1 MILNK
6 HSSAGIIEAPT
17 QALAHR
23 KDKDL
28 SGFFQA
34 RFNYQ
39 FKQAYSLCASK
50 SSIQLFS
57 QEFHML
63 EGVERNQDGDG
74 AEQPPEDT
82 TNPEIEQDQADSNP
96 DTPDEAKPTEATV
109 DSDNKSEHADA
120 EENQENLSEKSDE
133 LMSALPP
140 AFRDAIEKAGV
151 DGSGVL
157 ILTTGDIPAE
167 FLTGDTAHEAIDGRQ
182 EVRRHIETY
191 EAEREHVKEYILPT
205 MDHQIAKLTRRREAI
220 ADQYDLN
227 PPGQG
232 VDFST
237 LDSVSRKE
245 FKERVLQAEKNLPEI
260 VKGQDQAITPVIT
273 ALKRAV
279 TGTRDVNRPIMSVLE
294 VGRTGVGKTLLAKA
308 LAEQLSTDKGLSFD
322 FLKIDCSEYS
332 SGHEG
337 ARLTGAPPGYI
348 GFEIG
353 GQFKA
358 IQENPFQVVLFDE
371 IEKGSQQL
379 HNMLLQIL
387 EDGEAT
393 RGNGEKVDFRNCILI
408 MTSNVGVGDL
418 DKALNPIGYTTRTEN
433 GLNDEEVLAHT
444 ASALKRAF
452 APEFLNRLDGVIPF
466 KDLSRTVAKEIA
478 ELEVGKVI
486 KRVQQANEGCVVTV
500 APSMIEAVLQAG
512 FSPEYGAREIRR
524 AVQELVEEPLAI
536 EMFAYDFA
544 TVAASQFTLA
554 RINGVTLVRHRDRDV
569 PLPSLDEDSFDS
581 DRMRFAM

>member
-1 MILNK
+1 
-6 HSSAGIIEAPT
+6 
-17 QALAHR
+17 
-23 KDKDL
+23 
-28 SGFFQA
+28 
-34 RFNYQ
+34 
-39 FKQAYSLCASK
+39 
-50 SSIQLFS
+50 
-57 QEFHML
+57 ML
-63 EGVERNQDGDG
+63 EGVDRNQDCDG
-74 AEQPPEDT
+74 AKQPPEDPKNQDVEQNQGDSNSEAPRDTKTEET
-82 TNPEIEQDQADSNP
+82 TADSESASKDANPEQNH
-96 DTPDEAKPTEATV
+96 DTI
-109 DSDNKSEHADA
+109 
-120 EENQENLSEKSDE
+120 SDE
-133 LMSALPP
+133 SKELMAALPP
-140 AFRDAIEKAGV
+140 AFRDAIEKATK

-157 ILTTGDIPAE
+157 IVTTGDIPEE
-167 FLTGDTAHEAIDGRQ
+167 FLTGDTAQEAIDGRQ
-182 EVRRHIETY
+182 EVRRHIDTY

-227 PPGQG
+227 SPGDG
-232 VDFST
+232 VDFSA
-237 LDSVSRKE
+237 LDPVRRAE
-245 FKERVLQAEKNLPEI
+245 FKERVLQAEQKLPEI

-308 LAEQLSTDKGLSFD
+308 LADQLSTDKGLSFD
-322 FLKIDCSEYS
+322 FLKIDCSEYA

-348 GFEIG
+348 GFETG

-393 RGNGEKVDFRNCILI
+393 LGNGEKVNFRNCILI

-418 DKALNPIGYTTRTEN
+418 DKALNPIGYSTRTEKT
-433 GLNDEEVLAHT
+433 LSDQEVLEHT

-466 KDLSRTVAKEIA
+466 NDLSRAVARQIA
-478 ELEVGKVI
+478 ELEIGKVI
-486 KRVQQANEGCVVTV
+486 KRVQQANEGCEVTV
-500 APSMIEAVLQAG
+500 APSMIEAVLEAG

-524 AVQELVEEPLAI
+524 AVQDLVEEPLAI
-536 EMFAYDFA
+536 EMFSHDFA
-544 TVAASQFTLA
+544 TVAASAYTLA
-554 RINGVTLVRHRDRDV
+554 HSNGVTQVRHRSREV
-569 PLPSLDEDSFDS
+569 PRPALDEDSFDS
-581 DRMRFAM
+581 DRMKFAM